1 MPEKD
6 IAQLAR
12 NVEVLLMDV
21 DGVLTNGQLLYVPL
35 ADENVV
41 EVKSFAV
48 TDGAAIVWAKRAGIK
63 TGIISGLSSPAVSRR
78 AERLGI
84 DFVYEGLGQKKRTA
98 YEDVLAKTRIPAERV
113 CYVGDDL
120 QDLPILT
127 RVGFSVGVANAHP
140 EVLARVAYVTRASGG
155 NGAIRELVELILK
168 AQGKWDPIMAEF
180 LV

>member
-1 MPEKD
+1 MPERD

-12 NVEVLLMDV
+12 NVELLLMDV
-21 DGVLTNGQLLYVPL
+21 DGVLTDGKLLYVPL
-35 ADENVV
+35 ADKNVV
-41 EVKSFAV
+41 EVKAFAV
-48 TDGAAIVWAKRAGIK
+48 SDGAAIVWAKRSGIK
-63 TGIISGLSSPAVSRR
+63 TGIISGLASPAVSRR
-78 AERLGI
+78 AEILGM
-84 DFVYEGLGQKKRTA
+84 DFIYEGLGQQKRAA
-98 YEDVLAKTRIPAERV
+98 YEDVLAKTKISDERV

-155 NGAIRELVELILK
+155 SGAIRELVELILK
-168 AQGKWDPIMAEF
+168 AQSKWDAIIAEF